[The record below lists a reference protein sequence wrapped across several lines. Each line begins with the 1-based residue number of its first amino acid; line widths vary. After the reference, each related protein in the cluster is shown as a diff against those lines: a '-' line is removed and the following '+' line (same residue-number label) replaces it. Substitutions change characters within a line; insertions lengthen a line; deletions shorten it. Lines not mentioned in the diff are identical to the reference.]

1 MQFSYTARSGT
12 GTSATGVIDATSVAE
27 ARQMLRAEG
36 LYPLSVTGAK
46 LPGLTVQKT
55 RKPRKKKVR
64 PTDLLMLTSQ
74 LSIMS
79 KSGVDLADALKGIA
93 QECPNLKL
101 KQTLQ
106 NIYDDVAAGQT
117 VSAALEKHKTLFGST
132 YIAGIRAGEASG
144 RLPEVLDRL
153 TSLQRY
159 EIRLRNTIKSI
170 LTYPIILTCVALL
183 VSSAL
188 ILFVLPQFATVFEDL
203 ERSVP
208 PTTQFLLDISV
219 FVRTHL
225 TLLIPS
231 LLVGIFLIYRM
242 LRTERYRM
250 LMDRFLMQAR
260 GIGPA
265 MQGLTTGRVFTLL
278 GTMLESGIP
287 LLDALKL
294 CRTSVRNQLF
304 QKLFDQLEDDVMNGK
319 GIGLSLGTA
328 SFVPGGAAQMIATA
342 ERSGELGSVM
352 QTVGEFYE
360 EEGERQIREAVKFL
374 EPAIILVMGVFV
386 SFIVISVMLPMLDVS
401 TMAK

>member
-1 MQFSYTARSGT
+1 
-12 GTSATGVIDATSVAE
+12 
-27 ARQMLRAEG
+27 
-36 LYPLSVTGAK
+36 
-46 LPGLTVQKT
+46 
-55 RKPRKKKVR
+55 
-64 PTDLLMLTSQ
+64 
-74 LSIMS
+74 
-79 KSGVDLADALKGIA
+79 
-93 QECPNLKL
+93 
-101 KQTLQ
+101 
-106 NIYDDVAAGQT
+106 
-117 VSAALEKHKTLFGST
+117 
-132 YIAGIRAGEASG
+132 
-144 RLPEVLDRL
+144 
-153 TSLQRY
+153 
-159 EIRLRNTIKSI
+159 
-170 LTYPIILTCVALL
+170 
-183 VSSAL
+183 
-188 ILFVLPQFATVFEDL
+188 
-203 ERSVP
+203 
-208 PTTQFLLDISV
+208 
-219 FVRTHL
+219 
-225 TLLIPS
+225 
-231 LLVGIFLIYRM
+231 
-242 LRTERYRM
+242 M